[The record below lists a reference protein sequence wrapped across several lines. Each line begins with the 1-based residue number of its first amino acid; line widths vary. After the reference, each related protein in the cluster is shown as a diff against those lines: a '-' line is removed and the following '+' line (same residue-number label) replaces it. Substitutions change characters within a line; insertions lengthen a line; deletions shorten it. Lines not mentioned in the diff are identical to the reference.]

1 VNLIFVPDL
10 SSLFAAKKASYEDLI
25 IGGAK
30 FPGRRLTNAAL
41 ARNHKITLF
50 NRGKHSA
57 AICLRR

>member
-30 FPGRRLTNAAL
+30 ISRASP
-41 ARNHKITLF
+41 HK
-50 NRGKHSA
+50 RGVSPKS
-57 AICLRR
+57 